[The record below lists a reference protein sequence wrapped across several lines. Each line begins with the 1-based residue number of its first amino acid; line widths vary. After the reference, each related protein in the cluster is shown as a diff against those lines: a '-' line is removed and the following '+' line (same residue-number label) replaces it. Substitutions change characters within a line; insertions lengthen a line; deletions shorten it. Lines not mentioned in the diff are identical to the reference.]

1 MSRIATIWN
10 ADKINFLVEN
20 YAHASNRKLADTLG
34 VSIPSVKIKAR
45 ELGLKKECAKRK
57 IFPSL
62 EANILRMSESS
73 SYRTIADKLNI
84 SVSSVHSTIN
94 DAVTKGFQKRS
105 REKTGKIMSE
115 TRVRLIK
122 KERARAVFGLNQKTK
137 IKLFPN
143 KQKYHMRDRL
153 KRCRYEVEHNGM
165 DVYIDDETR
174 RHANIET
181 EAQKIGFNIQL
192 PYITY
197 YPLDFVTE
205 NGDAEEDIFTELKR
219 KNIHG

>member
-62 EANILRMSESS
+62 EANILRMSENC

-84 SVSSVHSTIN
+84 SVSSVHCAIN
-94 DAVTKGFQKRS
+94 DAATKGFRKRS

-115 TRVRLIK
+115 ARVRLIK

-143 KQKYHMRDRL
+143 KKKYHMRDRL
-153 KRCRYEVEHNGM
+153 KRCRYEVEHNGT
-165 DVYIDDETR
+165 DVILMM
-174 RHANIET
+174 RHAVMPISR
-181 EAQKIGFNIQL
+181 QRHRKWDS
-192 PYITY
+192 PYNS
-197 YPLDFVTE
+197 PS
-205 NGDAEEDIFTELKR
+205 
-219 KNIHG
+219 

>member
-62 EANILRMSESS
+62 EANILRMSENC

-84 SVSSVHSTIN
+84 SVSSVHCAIN
-94 DAVTKGFQKRS
+94 DAATKGFRKRS

-115 TRVRLIK
+115 ARVRLIK

-143 KQKYHMRDRL
+143 KKKYHMRDRL
-153 KRCRYEVEHNGM
+153 KRCRYEVEHNGT

-174 RHANIET
+174 RHANIEA
-181 EAQKIGFNIQL
+181 EAQKMGFTIQL
-192 PYITY
+192 PFIVY
-197 YPLDFVTE
+197 YPLEFVTE
-205 NGDAEEDIFTELKR
+205 NGEAEDQIFTELRR

>member
-10 ADKINFLVEN
+10 DDKINFLVEN
-20 YAHASNRKLADTLG
+20 YAHTSNRKLANTLG
-34 VSIPSVKIKAR
+34 MSIPSVKIKAR
-45 ELGLKKECAKRK
+45 ELGLKKKCAKRK
-57 IFPSL
+57 IFPSQ
-62 EANILRMSESS
+62 EANILRMSGNC

-84 SVSSVHSTIN
+84 SVSSVSNIVSQ
-94 DAVTKGFQKRS
+94 AAAKGYRKRS
-105 REKTGKIMSE
+105 KEETGKIISE

-137 IKLFPN
+137 IKVFPN
-143 KQKYHMRDRL
+143 KQKYHMRERL
-153 KRCRYEVEHNGM
+153 KRCRYDVGYNGT

-174 RHANIET
+174 RHAGIEA
-181 EAQKIGFNIQL
+181 EAQKMGFNIQL
-192 PYITY
+192 PFITY

-205 NGDAEEDIFTELKR
+205 NGEAEKEIFTELRR

>member
-10 ADKINFLVEN
+10 ADKIKFLIEN
-20 YAHASNRKLADTLG
+20 YAHASNLKLANTLG
-34 VSIPSVKIKAR
+34 ISIPYLKIKAR

-62 EANILRMSESS
+62 EANILRMSENC

-84 SVSSVHSTIN
+84 SVSSVHCAIN
-94 DAVTKGFQKRS
+94 DAATKGFQKRS
-105 REKTGKIMSE
+105 REKTCKIMSE
-115 TRVRLIK
+115 ARVRLIK

-143 KQKYHMRDRL
+143 KKKYHMRDRL
-153 KRCRYEVEHNGM
+153 KRCRYEVEHNGT

-174 RHANIET
+174 RHANIEA
-181 EAQKIGFNIQL
+181 EAQKMGFNIHL
-192 PYITY
+192 PIIVY
-197 YPLDFVTE
+197 YSLDFVTE
-205 NGDAEEDIFTELKR
+205 NGEAEDQIFTELRR
-219 KNIHG
+219 KNK